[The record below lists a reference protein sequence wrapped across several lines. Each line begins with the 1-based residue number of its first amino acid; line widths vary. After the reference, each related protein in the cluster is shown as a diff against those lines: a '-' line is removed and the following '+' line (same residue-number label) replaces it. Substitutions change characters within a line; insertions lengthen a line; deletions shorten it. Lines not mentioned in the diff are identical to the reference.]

1 MKRKASFLICLSLLL
16 AAMTSWSE
24 NGEVQSIY
32 PESVYELL
40 ASKQDIIL
48 IDVRTHDEYVA
59 GHIPG
64 AILFPVPDINS
75 ESAAKIIGPDI
86 TRMVIAYCASGNRS
100 RTATSLLLDLGYMNV
115 WNMGSLSAWP
125 FEIEHGEPLLVP

>member
-32 PESVYELL
+32 PENVYELL

-48 IDVRTHDEYVA
+48 IDVRTQ
-59 GHIPG
+59 
-64 AILFPVPDINS
+64 
-75 ESAAKIIGPDI
+75 
-86 TRMVIAYCASGNRS
+86 
-100 RTATSLLLDLGYMNV
+100 LLLSLGYMNV
-115 WNMGSLSAWP
+115 
-125 FEIEHGEPLLVP
+125 

>member
-16 AAMTSWSE
+16 AVMTSWSE

-48 IDVRTHDEYVA
+48 IDVRTQ
-59 GHIPG
+59 
-64 AILFPVPDINS
+64 
-75 ESAAKIIGPDI
+75 
-86 TRMVIAYCASGNRS
+86 
-100 RTATSLLLDLGYMNV
+100 LLLSLGYMNV
-115 WNMGSLSAWP
+115 
-125 FEIEHGEPLLVP
+125 